1 MQKEFFS
8 INQIPAVLW
17 GKRTEK
23 LIIAVH
29 GNHSNK
35 TDLPIE
41 YLAQAATTKGYQIL
55 SFDLPQHGERK
66 NKIPPCKMVPLYF
79 LFYFFNEIML
89 LYIEDK
95 LIAYKTTFFDWN
107 RDDDVNIGLP
117 SVKLLDAKIPHI
129 LVGVHHNRFG
139 NVHQKHTLQTSLC
152 ALVEYTVSTPC
163 KAIFYGAPQS
173 VWLVHY
179 WVCYRRQRHFLAF

>member
-41 YLAQAATTKGYQIL
+41 YLAQSATSKGYQIL

-66 NKIPPCKMVPLYF
+66 NKIPPCKVPFCVEDLTTVMQYAKKNW
-79 LFYFFNEIML
+79 NE
-89 LYIEDK
+89 
-95 LIAYKTTFFDWN
+95 
-107 RDDDVNIGLP
+107 
-117 SVKLLDAKIPHI
+117 
-129 LVGVHHNRFG
+129 
-139 NVHQKHTLQTSLC
+139 
-152 ALVEYTVSTPC
+152 
-163 KAIFYGAPQS
+163 
-173 VWLVHY
+173 
-179 WVCYRRQRHFLAF
+179 

>member
-1 MQKEFFS
+1 
-8 INQIPAVLW
+8 
-17 GKRTEK
+17 
-23 LIIAVH
+23 
-29 GNHSNK
+29 
-35 TDLPIE
+35 
-41 YLAQAATTKGYQIL
+41 
-55 SFDLPQHGERK
+55 
-66 NKIPPCKMVPLYF
+66 MVPLYF

-179 WVCYRRQRHFLAF
+179 WVCYRRQRHFLATVLCRILRNGIVHIFVGTSALFFASPILRWKGRNLPAKEVEKSIFKSKQPVAC